1 MKRWLNAA
9 ATRASRAAG
18 RVAVL
23 AGPSE
28 DTIQAQVIRWANL
41 QASVY
46 PELAR
51 LFHVPNGGQ
60 RHAAVAAKL
69 KGQGVKPGVP
79 DLCLPVPR
87 FGCPGLWIEMKTADG
102 RVSTNQKDWIAYL
115 KGAGYR
121 VEVCRSFEEARSA
134 LLDYLNP
141 KVICSPGII

>member
-1 MKRWLNAA
+1 MKRWPNTAVI
-9 ATRASRAAG
+9 RAPRTVS
-18 RVAVL
+18 RVAAL

-28 DTIQAQVIRWANL
+28 DTIQAQVIRWAAL
-41 QASVY
+41 QAGVY
-46 PELAR
+46 PELSR

-87 FGCPGLWIEMKTADG
+87 FGCPGLWIEMKTSDG
-102 RVSTNQKDWIAYL
+102 RVSTNQKDWIAHL

-121 VEVCRSFEEARSA
+121 VEVCRSFDEARGV

-141 KVICSPGII
+141 KVPFSLGVI

>member
-1 MKRWLNAA
+1 MKPWPNIGVKRSPRCSSGAA
-9 ATRASRAAG
+9 K
-18 RVAVL
+18 L

-28 DTIQAQVIRWANL
+28 DTIQAQVIRWATL
-41 QASVY
+41 QAGVC

-87 FGCPGLWIEMKTADG
+87 FGCPGLWIEMKTSDG

-121 VEVCRSFEEARSA
+121 VEVCRSFDEARGV

-141 KVICSPGII
+141 KVPFSLGVI